1 MHHFLKADTLMTHQ
15 PNRTLRHFP
24 IAMGCLA
31 LTLSTTACTAARG
44 SFNRTLQVNGPV
56 TLRVATGSGNVHVI
70 SGDPS
75 SVRVVARVQA
85 MGLFNA
91 QDRVRQV
98 ENNPPIEQS
107 GNNINIGRTTPSG
120 VSIDYDITV
129 PSSTQLS
136 IHSGSG
142 DLRIINIAGSTS
154 ADTGSGD
161 IQADGLGGHISIRTG
176 SGDVRA
182 GFENSNDIQIRTGSG
197 DLILKNVQGIL
208 VAHTGSG
215 DIHIGG
221 TPSGGWNIKTGSGD
235 VTLDT
240 ASAHYSIDATTGS
253 GDIHSDQSITT
264 HGNLGHHHL
273 IGDVNGGG
281 PTVKIATGSG
291 DIRIH

>member
-1 MHHFLKADTLMTHQ
+1 MTHQ
-15 PNRTLRHFP
+15 STRTLRHF
-24 IAMGCLA
+24 AFAFGCLA

-44 SFNRTLQVNGPV
+44 SFNRTLQVSGPV
-56 TLRVATGSGNVHVI
+56 ILRVATGSGNIHVI

-75 SVRVVARVQA
+75 SVRVVGHVHA

-107 GNNINIGRTTPSG
+107 GNSINIGRNTPNG

-129 PSSTQLS
+129 PSSTQLTM
-136 IHSGSG
+136 HSGSG

-161 IQADGLGGHISIRTG
+161 IEADGLGGHVSIRTG

-197 DLILKNVQGIL
+197 DLTLKNVQGIL
-208 VAHTGSG
+208 IAHTGSG

-221 TPSGGWNIKTGSGD
+221 TPSGGWNLKTGSGD
-235 VTLDT
+235 VTLHT
-240 ASAHYSIDATTGS
+240 GPARYSIDATTGS
-253 GDIHSDQSITT
+253 GDIKSDQPITT

-273 IGDVNGGG
+273 MGDVNGGG
-281 PTVKIATGSG
+281 PTVKIVTGSG